1 MRAWAAWSG
10 GWTPIYQQGLGVDGM
25 DPFQPKSFFDS
36 WILRFCDPEGKLTC
50 WTYPWV
56 SWFWK
61 HSEVHIPS
69 PWVSSQP
76 SLEPVLCKHTS
87 GVELGQTSLAFHSI
101 KCTVPSHL
109 HCYAQ
114 LVLCATGRKAAPHI
128 QVIFMSSEAVKYPA
142 KIHFLIIIQC
152 KIYCWSTIFKQTN

>member
-1 MRAWAAWSG
+1 M
-10 GWTPIYQQGLGVDGM
+10 GWIPSNLSHSLILG
-25 DPFQPKSFFDS
+25 FYDS
-36 WILRFCDPEGKLTC
+36 VIQKANLPAEHTR
-50 WTYPWV
+50 V

-61 HSEVHIPS
+61 HSEVHISS

-101 KCTVPSHL
+101 KCIVPSHL

-142 KIHFLIIIQC
+142 KIHFE
-152 KIYCWSTIFKQTN
+152 TF